1 MLQKSYV
8 VFFLEPWLTK
18 RLHRDVN
25 EGTVF
30 FNERLFKCHGRVAK
44 KRKKQTLKKTFFS
57 KWQSVFNNS
66 KEMLRSSQI
75 LHTTA
80 K

>member
-1 MLQKSYV
+1 MLLKSASGL
-8 VFFLEPWLTK
+8 LELRLTN

-30 FNERLFKCHGRVAK
+30 LMNFYLNVMAK
-44 KRKKQTLKKTFFS
+44 LQKRKKKTLKNRFFFS

>member
-1 MLQKSYV
+1 MSC
-8 VFFLEPWLTK
+8 FFLNPGLQ
-18 RLHRDVN
+18 RDFTEMLMKVQCFLMN
-25 EGTVF
+25 VYLNAMAE
-30 FNERLFKCHGRVAK
+30 LQK